1 MVDLSKPIAAVLNG
15 RSVMSRSGQRAGEP
29 AGRRFESIVGRSV
42 PMRELYR
49 QIEMVAETDA
59 TVLVEGE
66 TGTGKNLI
74 AHNIHR
80 LSPRSAL
87 PLVSLNAS
95 NLQEQLFESEL
106 FGHVRG
112 AFSGAHQDHEGLAR
126 AAQGGTLFIDE
137 VGELSPSNQAR
148 LLQFLDNKLV
158 RPVGSTHSHEV
169 DVRIVAATNRNLR
182 RAVDEGR
189 YREDLY
195 YRLRVIH
202 LRVPPLRERPDDVP
216 LLVRHFLDR
225 YSSEHGRNVTG
236 LSEQAWEALQV
247 HTWPGNVREL
257 ENEIERAV
265 VMTPNGEEI
274 AASLLSDE
282 LRNPS
287 GMASDG
293 GAGLR
298 EYRRQAER
306 RMILATL
313 RRHGWNVSAAAR
325 DLGFSRVGL
334 TKKMKRLGIERPR

>member
-1 MVDLSKPIAAVLNG
+1 
-15 RSVMSRSGQRAGEP
+15 
-29 AGRRFESIVGRSV
+29 
-42 PMRELYR
+42 
-49 QIEMVAETDA
+49 MVAETDV

-74 AHNIHR
+74 AHTLHR
-80 LSPRSAL
+80 LSPRAGL
-87 PLVSLNAS
+87 PFVALNAS

-112 AFSGAHQDHEGLAR
+112 AFSGAHQDHQGLAR

-158 RPVGSTHSHEV
+158 RPVGSTRPHEV
-169 DVRIVAATNRNLR
+169 DVRIVAATNRDLR

-225 YSSEHGRNVTG
+225 YNSEHGKRVAG
-236 LSEQAWEALQV
+236 VSEHAWAALQA

-265 VMTPNGEEI
+265 VMTPNGDEIRSALLSEEI
-274 AASLLSDE
+274 RNRRGGDAS
-282 LRNPS
+282 
-287 GMASDG
+287 G

-298 EYRRQAER
+298 EHRRQAER
-306 RMILATL
+306 RMIVATL
-313 RRHGWNVSAAAR
+313 RRHDWNVSASSR
-325 DLGFSRVGL
+325 ELGFSRVGL
-334 TKKMKRLGIERPR
+334 TKKMKRLGIERPK